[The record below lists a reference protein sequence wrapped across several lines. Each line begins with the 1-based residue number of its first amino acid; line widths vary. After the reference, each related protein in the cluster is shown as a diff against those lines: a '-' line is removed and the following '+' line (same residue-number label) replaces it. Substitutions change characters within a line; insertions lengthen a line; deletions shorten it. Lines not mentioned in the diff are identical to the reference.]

1 MVSEHKPNN
10 NLTGTNISL
19 YKHTCK
25 EDGLI
30 SMIILELE
38 HVSKSYSDKQI
49 IDNISFSV
57 DQGEIFGLLGPNG
70 AGKTTTLRM
79 MLDIIKPESGN
90 IKVFGKDLDPHS
102 KDRIGYLPE
111 ERGLY
116 KKSKVIELL
125 VYLAQLKGMTKT
137 RAMENTESLLQSVEM
152 QEYKDKKIEEL
163 SKGMQQKIQFIATI
177 IHDPDLIVVDEPFSG
192 LDPVN
197 TQIIKNILLEQK
209 KGGKTIILSTH
220 MMEQAEA
227 MCDRILMIN
236 NGMIVLNGKVG
247 DIKNEHRNNS
257 IFLEFEGNLSSLEG
271 LDQIE
276 KIIRHGTYIEIFIKE
291 GHDIQSLIEDIV
303 TRVRIL
309 RIERST
315 PSLNEIFIKI
325 VKGVSS

>member
-1 MVSEHKPNN
+1 
-10 NLTGTNISL
+10 
-19 YKHTCK
+19 
-25 EDGLI
+25 
-30 SMIILELE
+30 
-38 HVSKSYSDKQI
+38 
-49 IDNISFSV
+49 
-57 DQGEIFGLLGPNG
+57 
-70 AGKTTTLRM
+70 M

-90 IKVFGKDLDPHS
+90 IKVFGKDLDPNS

-125 VYLAQLKGMTKT
+125 VYLAQLKGMTKI
-137 RAMENTESLLQSVEM
+137 RAMENTVNLLQSVEM
-152 QEYKDKKIEEL
+152 LELKDKKIEEL

-177 IHDPDLIVVDEPFSG
+177 IHGPDLIVVDEPFSG

-197 TQIIKNILLEQK
+197 TQIIKNIILEQK
-209 KGGKTIILSTH
+209 KCGKTIILSTH

-236 NGMIVLNGKVG
+236 KGMIVLNGKVG

-257 IFLEFEGNLSSLEG
+257 IFLEFEGDLNSIEG

-276 KIIRHGTYIEIFIKE
+276 NIIRHGTHIEIFLKD
-291 GHDIQSLIEDIV
+291 GHDVQSLIEDIV

>member
-1 MVSEHKPNN
+1 M
-10 NLTGTNISL
+10 TNEIVF
-19 YKHTCK
+19 
-25 EDGLI
+25 EN
-30 SMIILELE
+30 
-38 HVSKSYSDKQI
+38 VSKSYSNKKI

-57 DQGEIFGLLGPNG
+57 NQGEIFGLLGPNG

-90 IKVFGKDLDPHS
+90 ILVFGKDIDPDL

-137 RAMENTESLLQSVEM
+137 LAMENTVNLLQSVEM
-152 QEYKDKKIEEL
+152 LEHKDKKIEEL

-177 IHDPDLIVVDEPFSG
+177 IHNPDLIVVDEPFSG

-197 TQIIKNILLEQK
+197 TQIIRNILLEQK
-209 KGGKTIILSTH
+209 KSGKTIILSTH

-236 NGMIVLNGKVG
+236 NGMVVLNGKVG

-271 LDQIE
+271 LDRIE

-291 GHDIQSLIEDIV
+291 GHDVQSLIEDIV
-303 TRVRIL
+303 PKVRVL
-309 RIERST
+309 RLEQST

-325 VKGVSS
+325 VKGASS

>member
-1 MVSEHKPNN
+1 
-10 NLTGTNISL
+10 
-19 YKHTCK
+19 
-25 EDGLI
+25 
-30 SMIILELE
+30 MIILELE
-38 HVSKSYSDKQI
+38 HVSKSYNTKKI

-90 IKVFGKDLDPHS
+90 IKVFGKDLDPNS

-137 RAMENTESLLQSVEM
+137 RAMENTVNLLQSVEM
-152 QEYKDKKIEEL
+152 LEHKDKKIEEL

-177 IHDPDLIVVDEPFSG
+177 IHGPDLIVVDEPFSG

-236 NGMIVLNGKVG
+236 NGMVVLNGKVG

-257 IFLEFEGNLSSLEG
+257 IFLEFEGNISSFEE

-276 KIIRHGTYIEIFIKE
+276 NIIRHGTYIEIFIKE
-291 GHDIQSLIEDIV
+291 GHDVQSLIEDIV

-309 RIERST
+309 RLEQST

>member
-1 MVSEHKPNN
+1 MK
-10 NLTGTNISL
+10 
-19 YKHTCK
+19 
-25 EDGLI
+25 
-30 SMIILELE
+30 ILELE
-38 HVSKSYSDKQI
+38 NVSKSYSNKQI

-90 IKVFGKDLDPHS
+90 IRVFGKDLDPGS

-137 RAMENTESLLQSVEM
+137 LAMENTVNLLQSVEM
-152 QEYKDKKIEEL
+152 LEHKDKKIEEL

-177 IHDPDLIVVDEPFSG
+177 IHGPDLIVVDEPFSG

-209 KGGKTIILSTH
+209 KSGKTIILSTH

-236 NGMIVLNGKVG
+236 NGMVVLNGKVG

-257 IFLEFEGNLSSLEG
+257 IFLEFEGNISSLEG

-291 GHDIQSLIEDIV
+291 GYDVQSLIEDIV

-309 RIERST
+309 RLERST

>member
-1 MVSEHKPNN
+1 MK
-10 NLTGTNISL
+10 
-19 YKHTCK
+19 
-25 EDGLI
+25 
-30 SMIILELE
+30 ILELE
-38 HVSKSYSDKQI
+38 HISKSYNTKKI

-90 IKVFGKDLDPHS
+90 LKVFGKDLDPDS

-125 VYLAQLKGMTKT
+125 VYMAQLKGMTKT
-137 RAMENTESLLQSVEM
+137 RAIENAVNLLQSVEM
-152 QEYKDKKIEEL
+152 LEHKDKKIEEL

-177 IHDPDLIVVDEPFSG
+177 IHSPDLIVVDEPFSG

-197 TQIIKNILLEQK
+197 TQIIKNILLEQQK
-209 KGGKTIILSTH
+209 SGKTIILSTH
-220 MMEQAEA
+220 MMEQAEV

-236 NGMIVLNGKVG
+236 NGMVVLNGKVG

-257 IFLEFEGNLSSLEG
+257 VFLEFEGDLSSLEG
-271 LDQIE
+271 LDRIE
-276 KIIRHGTYIEIFIKE
+276 NIIQHETYIEIFIKE
-291 GHDIQSLIEDIV
+291 GHDVQSLIEDIV
-303 TRVRIL
+303 PRVRVL
-309 RIERST
+309 RLEQST

>member
-1 MVSEHKPNN
+1 
-10 NLTGTNISL
+10 
-19 YKHTCK
+19 
-25 EDGLI
+25 
-30 SMIILELE
+30 MIILELE
-38 HVSKSYSDKQI
+38 HVSKSYNTKKI
-49 IDNISFSV
+49 INNISFSV

-90 IKVFGKDLDPHS
+90 IKVFGKDLDPNS

-137 RAMENTESLLQSVEM
+137 LAMENTVNLLQSVEM
-152 QEYKDKKIEEL
+152 LEHKDKKIEEL

-177 IHDPDLIVVDEPFSG
+177 IHGPDLIVVDEPFSG

-236 NGMIVLNGKVG
+236 NGMVVLNGKVG

-276 KIIRHGTYIEIFIKE
+276 NIIRHGTYIEIFIKE
-291 GHDIQSLIEDIV
+291 GHDVQSLIEDIV

-309 RIERST
+309 RLEQST

>member
-1 MVSEHKPNN
+1 MK
-10 NLTGTNISL
+10 
-19 YKHTCK
+19 
-25 EDGLI
+25 
-30 SMIILELE
+30 ILELE
-38 HVSKSYSDKQI
+38 HISKSYSNKQV

-90 IKVFGKDLDPHS
+90 IKVFGKDLDPNS
-102 KDRIGYLPE
+102 KDKIGYLPE

-116 KKSKVIELL
+116 KKSRVIELL

-137 RAMENTESLLQSVEM
+137 RAVEDAESLLQSIEM
-152 QEYKDKKIEEL
+152 LEHKDKKIEEL

-177 IHDPDLIVVDEPFSG
+177 IHNPDLIVVDEPFSG

-220 MMEQAEA
+220 MMEQAEV

-236 NGMIVLNGKVG
+236 KGMVVLNGKVK

-257 IFLEFEGNLSSLEG
+257 VFLEFDGNLSSLEG
-271 LDQIE
+271 LGQIE
-276 KIIRHGTYIEIFIKE
+276 NIVRHGTYIEIFLKE
-291 GHDIQSLIEDIV
+291 GHDIQSLIQDIV

-309 RIERST
+309 RLEQST

>member
-1 MVSEHKPNN
+1 MK
-10 NLTGTNISL
+10 
-19 YKHTCK
+19 
-25 EDGLI
+25 
-30 SMIILELE
+30 ILELE
-38 HVSKSYSDKQI
+38 HVSKSYNTKKI

-90 IKVFGKDLDPHS
+90 IKVFGKDLDPDS

-125 VYLAQLKGMTKT
+125 VYLAQLKGMAKT
-137 RAMENTESLLQSVEM
+137 LAIENTVNLLQSVEM
-152 QEYKDKKIEEL
+152 LEHKDKKIEEL

-177 IHDPDLIVVDEPFSG
+177 IHNPDLIVVDEPFSG

-197 TQIIKNILLEQK
+197 TQIVKNILLEQK
-209 KGGKTIILSTH
+209 KDGKTIILSTH

-236 NGMIVLNGKVG
+236 NGIVVLNGKVG

-271 LDQIE
+271 LDRIE

-309 RIERST
+309 RLEQST

>member
-1 MVSEHKPNN
+1 
-10 NLTGTNISL
+10 
-19 YKHTCK
+19 
-25 EDGLI
+25 
-30 SMIILELE
+30 MIILELE
-38 HVSKSYSDKQI
+38 HVSKSYSNKQI
-49 IDNISFSV
+49 IDDISFSV

-90 IKVFGKDLDPHS
+90 IKVFGKNLDPDS

-137 RAMENTESLLQSVEM
+137 RALENAESLLQSVEM
-152 QEYKDKKIEEL
+152 LEHKNKKIEEL

-177 IHDPDLIVVDEPFSG
+177 IHGPDLIVVDEPFSG

-197 TQIIKNILLEQK
+197 TQIIKNILLQQK
-209 KGGKTIILSTH
+209 KAGKTIILSTH

-236 NGMIVLNGKVG
+236 KGMIVLYGKVG

-257 IFLEFEGNLSSLEG
+257 IFLEFEGNISSFEE

-276 KIIRHGTYIEIFIKE
+276 NIIRHGTYVEIFIKE
-291 GHDIQSLIEDIV
+291 GHDVQSLIEDIV
-303 TRVRIL
+303 PRVRIL
-309 RIERST
+309 RLEQST

-325 VKGVSS
+325 AKGASS

>member
-1 MVSEHKPNN
+1 
-10 NLTGTNISL
+10 
-19 YKHTCK
+19 
-25 EDGLI
+25 
-30 SMIILELE
+30 MIILELE
-38 HVSKSYSDKQI
+38 HVSKSYNTKKI

-90 IKVFGKDLDPHS
+90 IKVFGKDLDPNS

-125 VYLAQLKGMTKT
+125 VYLAQLKGMTKI
-137 RAMENTESLLQSVEM
+137 RAMENTVNLLQSVEM
-152 QEYKDKKIEEL
+152 LELKDKKIEEL

-177 IHDPDLIVVDEPFSG
+177 IHGPDLIVVDEPFSG

-197 TQIIKNILLEQK
+197 TQIIKNIILEQK
-209 KGGKTIILSTH
+209 KCGKTIILSTH

-236 NGMIVLNGKVG
+236 KGMIVLNGKVG

-257 IFLEFEGNLSSLEG
+257 IFLEFEGDLNSIEG

-276 KIIRHGTYIEIFIKE
+276 NIIRHGTHIEIFLKD
-291 GHDIQSLIEDIV
+291 GHDVQSLIEDIV

>member
-1 MVSEHKPNN
+1 MK
-10 NLTGTNISL
+10 
-19 YKHTCK
+19 
-25 EDGLI
+25 
-30 SMIILELE
+30 ILELE
-38 HVSKSYSDKQI
+38 NVSKSYSNKQI

-90 IKVFGKDLDPHS
+90 IKVFGKELDPDS

-116 KKSKVIELL
+116 KKSRVIELL

-137 RAMENTESLLQSVEM
+137 LAMENTVNLLQSVEM
-152 QEYKDKKIEEL
+152 LEHKDKKIEEL

-209 KGGKTIILSTH
+209 KSGKTIILSTH
-220 MMEQAEA
+220 MMEQAEV

-236 NGMIVLNGKVG
+236 NGMVVLNGKVG

-271 LDQIE
+271 LDRIE

-291 GHDIQSLIEDIV
+291 GHDVKSLIEDIV
-303 TRVRIL
+303 PRVRVL
-309 RIERST
+309 RLEQST

-325 VKGVSS
+325 VKGASS

>member
-1 MVSEHKPNN
+1 MK
-10 NLTGTNISL
+10 
-19 YKHTCK
+19 
-25 EDGLI
+25 
-30 SMIILELE
+30 ILELE
-38 HVSKSYSDKQI
+38 HISKSYSNKQV

-90 IKVFGKDLDPHS
+90 IKVFGKELNPVS

-137 RAMENTESLLQSVEM
+137 RAVEDAESLLQSIEM
-152 QEYKDKKIEEL
+152 LEHKDKKIEEL

-177 IHDPDLIVVDEPFSG
+177 IHNPDLIVVDEPFSG

-220 MMEQAEA
+220 MMEQAEV

-236 NGMIVLNGKVG
+236 KGMVVLNGKVK

-257 IFLEFEGNLSSLEG
+257 VFLEFDGNLSSLEG
-271 LDQIE
+271 LGQIE
-276 KIIRHGTYIEIFIKE
+276 NIVRHGTYIEIFLKE
-291 GHDIQSLIEDIV
+291 GHDIQSLIQDIV

-309 RIERST
+309 RLEQST

>member
-1 MVSEHKPNN
+1 
-10 NLTGTNISL
+10 
-19 YKHTCK
+19 
-25 EDGLI
+25 
-30 SMIILELE
+30 MIILELE
-38 HVSKSYSDKQI
+38 HVSKSYNTKKI

-90 IKVFGKDLDPHS
+90 IKVFGKDLDPNS

-125 VYLAQLKGMTKT
+125 VYLAQLKGMTKI
-137 RAMENTESLLQSVEM
+137 RAMENTVNLLQSVEM
-152 QEYKDKKIEEL
+152 LEHKDKKIEEL

-177 IHDPDLIVVDEPFSG
+177 IHGPDLIVVDEPFSG

-197 TQIIKNILLEQK
+197 TQIIKNIILEQK
-209 KGGKTIILSTH
+209 KCGKTIILSTH

-236 NGMIVLNGKVG
+236 KGMIVLNGKVG

-257 IFLEFEGNLSSLEG
+257 IFLEFEGDLNSIEG

-276 KIIRHGTYIEIFIKE
+276 NIIRHGTHIEIFLKD
-291 GHDIQSLIEDIV
+291 GHDVQSLIEDIV

>member
-1 MVSEHKPNN
+1 
-10 NLTGTNISL
+10 
-19 YKHTCK
+19 
-25 EDGLI
+25 
-30 SMIILELE
+30 MIILELE
-38 HVSKSYSDKQI
+38 HVSKSYNTKKI

-90 IKVFGKDLDPHS
+90 IKVFGKDLDPNS

-125 VYLAQLKGMTKT
+125 VYLAQLKGMTKI
-137 RAMENTESLLQSVEM
+137 RAMENTVNLLQSVEM
-152 QEYKDKKIEEL
+152 LELKDKKIEEL

-177 IHDPDLIVVDEPFSG
+177 IHGPDLIVVDEPFSG

-197 TQIIKNILLEQK
+197 TQIIKNIILEQK
-209 KGGKTIILSTH
+209 KCGKTIILSTH

-236 NGMIVLNGKVG
+236 KGMIVLNGKVG

-257 IFLEFEGNLSSLEG
+257 IFLEFEGDLNSIEG

-276 KIIRHGTYIEIFIKE
+276 NIIRHGTHIEIFLKD
-291 GHDIQSLIEDIV
+291 GHGVQSLIEDIV